1 MILCS
6 ERRSRTTATDIVNAE
21 AAWQAQPTV
30 EHLRAWVNAEH
41 AAAVP
46 EGDVEDDE
54 DEED

>member
-6 ERRSRTTATDIVNAE
+6 ERRSRTTATDIANAE